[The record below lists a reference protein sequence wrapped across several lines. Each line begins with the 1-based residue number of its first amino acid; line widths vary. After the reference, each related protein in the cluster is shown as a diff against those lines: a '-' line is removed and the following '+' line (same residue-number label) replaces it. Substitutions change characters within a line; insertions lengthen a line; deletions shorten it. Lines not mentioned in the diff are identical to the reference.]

1 MLKTENHKPNKNVTL
16 FGSKSFKISAF
27 FFLMLFI
34 PSLFISLCTASTEN
48 IAFTSDGMNNLV
60 FNIMKVPLSLLAAF
74 LSFTGLLSMHLR
86 SVQSYLQIESIMQKN
101 KSDYYNSHREEF
113 EKHVYSI
120 FNKDEINRINVLNLH
135 SMLFPKATYAIFNID
150 LVACDEIISPL
161 IDIKDKYALFHRKYL
176 ENAKPKRKVTRND
189 VDLELLEASLVIE
202 VELGD
207 LMEQFSDF
215 LGSLGFDYA
224 NYQLRSGGRYD
235 ILPYTSKEEDYHK
248 IYDTYRDLITN
259 FYLDL
264 SKVTEFDLRY

>member
-48 IAFTSDGMNNLV
+48 IAFNSDGMNNLV

-86 SVQSYLQIESIMQKN
+86 SVQAYLQIESIMQKN

-120 FNKDEINRINVLNLH
+120 FKKDEINRIKVLSLYK
-135 SMLFPKATYAIFNID
+135 MLFPDSTLANFNID
-150 LVACDEIISPL
+150 KEACDAIIFPL
-161 IDIKDKYALFHRKYL
+161 HDIRKKYKLFHNKYIINTECKDGL
-176 ENAKPKRKVTRND
+176 IKNVNEID
-189 VDLELLEASLVIE
+189 SIEAIDAIE
-202 VELGD
+202 KELGD
-207 LMEQFSDF
+207 LLDQFSEF
-215 LGSLGFDYA
+215 IESIGFDYQ
-224 NYQLRSGGRYD
+224 NYQFRLSGKYD
-235 ILPYTSKEEDYHK
+235 ILPLISKENDNCK
-248 IYDTYRDLITN
+248 LYDQYADFIDDFYSDLI
-259 FYLDL
+259 
-264 SKVTEFDLRY
+264 KVIEFDLRY